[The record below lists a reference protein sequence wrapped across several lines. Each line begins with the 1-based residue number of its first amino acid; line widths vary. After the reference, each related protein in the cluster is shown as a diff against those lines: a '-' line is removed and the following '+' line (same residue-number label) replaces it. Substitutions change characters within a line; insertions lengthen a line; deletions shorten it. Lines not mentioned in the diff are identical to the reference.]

1 MSILEQNFYFP
12 LEKGQYQVT
21 PGLRAFGTDFGNGT
35 ADSLIFQFDNNFEQ
49 YRQSK
54 LAARAENLEKYYCQE
69 GLAPHKM
76 SRINQFII
84 QQLCQESPDLFSC
97 HSQDDQRHLHCS
109 LTDEILVFDSHFNLA
124 LTTAEGTGYTDG
136 LDALAMQIQDD
147 MALVERTQD
156 GLDRII
162 ALHLCFPNHWAAQ
175 DKIGKSFLASHA
187 PVPGMEKVNQRVEQ
201 LLNSLLNK
209 GPYVRFA
216 WGLATD
222 TKLNHHPLAPEG
234 IDTKLWQGRRF
245 DPDKPE
251 LYLRVERQVIYGF
264 PELDA
269 FLFTIRTYFYDVAEL
284 KQSPEK
290 RLALQSA
297 LQSMSDATL
306 DYKGLTENK
315 PLILDW
321 LQK

>member
-21 PGLRAFGTDFGNGT
+21 PGLHVLGTDFGNGN
-35 ADSLIFQFDNNFEQ
+35 ADKLIFQFDNKFEQ
-49 YRQSK
+49 YHQVK
-54 LAARAENLEKYYCQE
+54 LAARAESLEKYYCQQ
-69 GLAPHKM
+69 GFAPHIM
-76 SRINQFII
+76 SRINQFILH
-84 QQLCQESPDLFSC
+84 QLCHESPDLFSY
-97 HSQDDQRHLHCS
+97 HSHNDQHHLHCT
-109 LTDEILVFDSHFNLA
+109 LTDEVLVFDSNFNLA
-124 LTTAEGTGYTDG
+124 RATADVTGYTDG
-136 LDALAMQIQDD
+136 LDALAMQIQEDL
-147 MALVERTQD
+147 ALVERSRG

-187 PVPGMEKVNQRVEQ
+187 PVPGMEKINQRSEQ
-201 LLNSLLNK
+201 LLNSLVGK

-222 TKLNHHPLAPEG
+222 TNLNHHPLVPAGE
-234 IDTKLWQGRRF
+234 DEKLWQGRQF
-245 DPDKPE
+245 DPAMPE
-251 LYLRVERQVIYGF
+251 LYFRVERQVIYGF

-269 FLFTIRTYFYDVAEL
+269 FMFTIRTYFYDVAVL
-284 KQSPEK
+284 KRSPER

-306 DYKGLTENK
+306 DYKGLTESK